1 MKLSEKGI
9 IIRKAVESDLRQIY
23 LSVKEMPLF
32 INAGF
37 TAEKLAELF
46 MSENSIILTAARK
59 KKILGFIAG
68 NKDEKKSFIQYLFV
82 NEKFRGSG
90 IGSALIEKYL
100 IRGKKSGAEDFFIAL
115 PENNMESLNFCI
127 KKGFSREE
135 NRVILRK
142 KEN

>member
-68 NKDEKKSFIQYLFV
+68 NRDEKKSFIQYLFV